1 MKKLLIILSAIAML
15 LMSTIT
21 ANAAVKWET
30 KDGKTFCTVTYK
42 NDGAS
47 QMCIIGTFTEN
58 WKEPGWP
65 MERNAEGL
73 WEITF
78 EMPRAKEFYKFFDPN
93 ITEGDPY
100 IEDPEAPDS
109 IANPFGSKNGILRK
123 PKDLGAAGGAAASNE
138 PEEEEYPQVNF
149 GMWSRNTYNI
159 WVKTQFSQRVKY
171 DNNGQ
176 MDMSGEEDSYVEGGT
191 TVKVKRSG
199 LAINDNDL
207 THRWE
212 GENNTTKGNAT
223 RIWLDQTRLRSSST
237 YKVHGKVFKHMV
249 LDTEVNFNFILD
261 TGYDDYWK
269 ADTAKSREN
278 ALNTLQRDAASQYMG
293 LLFGPFSKNGAWGRW
308 VGEYTGTWDSTMA
321 GDNNV
326 IWIDQ
331 IVISFPFDDFEFKA
345 GIMGNNAAQSK
356 DPMALL
362 SGKRTGNKED
372 IGTNMEWY
380 IHPAKVK
387 GLNFLVGLAHTWRD
401 SGLEK
406 GQGEVWWI
414 GNRVDGNDRKY
425 ITYFNFDYE
434 IGIAQFGLA
443 WYWNSWSP
451 AALDMFMNGEFTIA
465 PWVRLKPIKGMTIEG
480 ELATNASTIYMDG
493 IDSNDNN
500 IDWEKYR
507 KAKNTWDIFAN
518 SAALLNVS
526 YVYSK
531 KLSFNVAGSVK
542 AAGTEFKGM
551 LGGEGGQF
559 SGWYDSSRRVNGRK
573 NYDIKANPY
582 YDNDQGAQILSTIDF
597 GISPIP
603 NQKKLLKI
611 GLKNEFVVGKLDS
624 PLMKNDGVYTDY
636 EVDDSENDFSRTVIN
651 NGYQAHKGQ
660 FDWLCSPSISTEL
673 LQGKISLGAGVT
685 FSVSNYQDDTVRIGH
700 DASKNVSTTFA
711 TFNTVN
717 FNATFDKLSKVLKTI
732 KFDYKMELS
741 YYDAFYESTSENIWN
756 AFKNNIQAKV
766 MYNQFVAEMSFAK
779 DITLG
784 LGFILRN
791 YFGDQEDKLY
801 NKVSASQLSM
811 LSDSDAEIL
820 AGQFD
825 LKGADGA
832 TIEALTASKSAI
844 VNGYWKNRVDY
855 WNVGWAIQFKYKIP
869 VDWLQFPIL
878 FVNLG
883 LGWDPF
889 DDDGSTTQN
898 WYKDKD
904 SNHAKSW
911 SKNNSDW
918 KSERSVFTVGL
929 VWDF

>member
-1 MKKLLIILSAIAML
+1 MKKFIITLSMISMLLIGAV
-15 LMSTIT
+15 T
-21 ANAAVKWET
+21 ANAAVKWES
-30 KDGKTFCTVTYK
+30 KDGKTFCTITYK

-93 ITEGDPY
+93 VTEGDPY

-159 WVKTQFSQRVKY
+159 WVKTQL
-171 DNNGQ
+171 
-176 MDMSGEEDSYVEGGT
+176 SGKVGYKNDGSIDLDGEDDVATASGVEKT
-191 TVKVKRSG
+191 KRSG
-199 LAINDNDL
+199 YAIADQNL
-207 THRWE
+207 TQRWE
-212 GENNTTKGNAT
+212 GEYNTKQGNAT

-249 LDTEVNFNFILD
+249 LDTEVNFNFIVD
-261 TGYDDYWK
+261 TGYNDYWK
-269 ADTAKSREN
+269 ANTASGREN
-278 ALNTLQRDAASQYMG
+278 ALNLIQRDAASQYMG
-293 LLFGPFSKNGAWGRW
+293 LFWGPFSKNGAWGRW

-380 IHPAKVK
+380 IHPTKVK
-387 GLNFLVGLAHTWRD
+387 NLNFLVGLAHTWRD

-406 GQGEVWWI
+406 GQGEVWWT

-434 IGIAQFGLA
+434 ISIAQFGLA

-500 IDWEKYR
+500 IDWKTYR
-507 KAKNTWDIFAN
+507 KKKNEWDIFAN
-518 SAALLNVS
+518 RAALLRVG

-531 KLSFNVAGSVK
+531 KLSFNIDGSVK

-559 SGWYDSSRRVNGRK
+559 SGWYDSDRRVNGVT
-573 NYDIKANPY
+573 NYTVGANPY
-582 YDNDQGAQILSTIDF
+582 YDHDKGASILSTLDL
-597 GISPIP
+597 GINPIP

-611 GLKNEFVVGKLDS
+611 GLKDEFVVGKLDS
-624 PLMKNDGVYTDY
+624 PLMKDDGVYNKTQKKTGDGP
-636 EVDDSENDFSRTVIN
+636 D
-651 NGYQAHKGQ
+651 GYQEHKYQ
-660 FDWLCSPSISTEL
+660 FDWLCTPSVSTEL
-673 LQGKISLGAGVT
+673 LKGKIALGASAT
-685 FSVSNYQDDTVRIGH
+685 FSVTNYMNEIISSSEAIQKATKK
-700 DASKNVSTTFA
+700 SQNELSTTFA
-711 TFNTVN
+711 TFNNLN
-717 FNATFDKLSKVLKTI
+717 FNATFDQISKVLKTVKI
-732 KFDYKMELS
+732 DYKMEMAW
-741 YYDAFYESTSENIWN
+741 YDAYYG
-756 AFKNNIQAKV
+756 ADAQLFKALQNQGAQLKT
-766 MYNQFVAEMSFAK
+766 MYNQVVAEMSFAK

-784 LGFILRN
+784 LGFIIRN
-791 YFGDQEDKLY
+791 YFGDQQDAVY
-801 NKVSASQLSM
+801 NQVNPNTIALIKT
-811 LSDSDAEIL
+811 DSL
-820 AGQFD
+820 AG
-825 LKGADGA
+825 LGLPG
-832 TIEALTASKSAI
+832 TITSTDDAVKAW
-844 VNGYWKNRVDY
+844 WKNRVDY

-904 SNHAKSW
+904 SAHAYSW

-918 KSERSVFTVGL
+918 TSERSVFTVGI